1 MEKEYESIKAKLKKL
16 LALAERGV
24 QGEAENARR
33 LLEKLCNEY
42 GISIDELLDE
52 NKKEWHIFDVG
63 KDKTYKDLFAQCYF
77 SIVDEISMSY
87 KSVSRS
93 KIAIELTA
101 MQYAELVN
109 LYEWH
114 KANFIKDLED
124 LKENILLAYCRK
136 HSLYSKKESDDNK
149 SSELS
154 PEDIERLWKI
164 MRLQES
170 LNDNQYHKL
179 LEQGGTQ

>member
-1 MEKEYESIKAKLKKL
+1 MEKEYESVKVKLKKL

-24 QGEAENARR
+24 QGEAVNARR
-33 LLEKLCNEY
+33 LLEKLCKEY
-42 GISIDELLDE
+42 GISIEELLDE
-52 NKKEWHIFDVG
+52 NKKELHIFDVG
-63 KDKTYKDLFAQCYF
+63 KDKTYKDLFSQCYF
-77 SIVDEISMSY
+77 SIVNENSMSY

-93 KIAIELTA
+93 KIAIELTE
-101 MQYAELVN
+101 MQYAELVS

-124 LKENILLAYCRK
+124 FKENILLAYCRK
-136 HSLYSKKESDDNK
+136 HSLYSKKESDDDK

-164 MRLQES
+164 MRLQDS
-170 LNDNQYHKL
+170 LNDNHYQKFI
-179 LEQGGTQ
+179 E

>member
-1 MEKEYESIKAKLKKL
+1 
-16 LALAERGV
+16 
-24 QGEAENARR
+24 
-33 LLEKLCNEY
+33 
-42 GISIDELLDE
+42 
-52 NKKEWHIFDVG
+52 
-63 KDKTYKDLFAQCYF
+63 
-77 SIVDEISMSY
+77 MSY

-101 MQYAELVN
+101 MQYAELVS

-124 LKENILLAYCRK
+124 FKENILLAYCRK
-136 HSLYSKKESDDNK
+136 HSLYSKKESDDDK

-164 MRLQES
+164 MRLQDS
-170 LNDNQYHKL
+170 LNDNHYQKFI
-179 LEQGGTQ
+179 E

>member
-1 MEKEYESIKAKLKKL
+1 MEKEYESVKVKLKKL

-24 QGEAENARR
+24 QGEAENVRR
-33 LLEKLCNEY
+33 LLEKLCKEY
-42 GISIDELLDE
+42 GISIEELLDE

-63 KDKTYKDLFAQCYF
+63 KDKTYKDLFSQCYF
-77 SIVDEISMSY
+77 SIVNENSMPY

-93 KIAIELTA
+93 KIAIELIA
-101 MQYAELVN
+101 MQYAELVS

-124 LKENILLAYCRK
+124 LKENILLAYCWK
-136 HSLYSKKESDDNK
+136 HSLYSKKESDDDK

-164 MRLQES
+164 MRLQYS
-170 LNDNQYHKL
+170 LNDNHYQKFI
-179 LEQGGTQ
+179 E

>member
-1 MEKEYESIKAKLKKL
+1 MEKEYESVKVKLKKL

-33 LLEKLCNEY
+33 LLEKLSKEY
-42 GISIDELLDE
+42 GISIEELLDE

-63 KDKTYKDLFAQCYF
+63 KDKTYKDLFSQCYF
-77 SIVDEISMSY
+77 SIVNGNSMSY
-87 KSVSRS
+87 KSVSRR

-101 MQYAELVN
+101 MQYAELVS

-136 HSLYSKKESDDNK
+136 HSLYSKKESDDDK

-154 PEDIERLWKI
+154 PEDIKRLWKI
-164 MRLQES
+164 MCLQDS
-170 LNDNQYHKL
+170 LNDNHYQKFI
-179 LEQGGTQ
+179 E

>member
-1 MEKEYESIKAKLKKL
+1 MEKEYESVKVKLKKL

-24 QGEAENARR
+24 QGEAVNARR
-33 LLEKLCNEY
+33 LLEKLCKEY
-42 GISIDELLDE
+42 GISIEELLDE

-63 KDKTYKDLFAQCYF
+63 KDKTYKDLFSQCYF
-77 SIVDEISMSY
+77 SIVNENSMSY

-101 MQYAELVN
+101 MQYAELVS

-124 LKENILLAYCRK
+124 FKENILLAYCRK
-136 HSLYSKKESDDNK
+136 HSLYSKKESDDDK

-164 MRLQES
+164 MRLQDS
-170 LNDNQYHKL
+170 LNDNHYQKFI
-179 LEQGGTQ
+179 E